1 MHPLTSA
8 VVHRFAYLVCATG
21 MPVLFSLRIEGGQH
35 IPRTGPALLIANHQS
50 FLDPILLGLCTSR
63 PLRYLARR
71 TLFKNPLFAWL
82 IRALRAVP
90 IDQEGIGKE
99 GLRTILGELQAGE
112 AVVVF
117 PEGERSRDGKMVPLK
132 PGIHLLIRRTQA
144 PIVPVGIAGAF
155 EAWPHTR
162 TYPIPAPL
170 FLPAGEGTLAVAA
183 GRPLAAAHFAALP
196 RDQALGELFV
206 ELHKLQARAEEIRRQ
221 P

>member
-1 MHPLTSA
+1 MHPLIAA
-8 VVHRFAYLVCATG
+8 VVHHFGYLVCATG
-21 MPVLFSLRIEGGQH
+21 MPVLFSLRIEGGRH

-50 FLDPILLGLCTSR
+50 FLDPLLLGLCTSR

-71 TLFKNPLFAWL
+71 TLFKNPVFAWM

-90 IDQEGIGKE
+90 IDQEGVGKE
-99 GLRTILGELQAGE
+99 GLRTILDELQAGE

-117 PEGERSRDGKMVPLK
+117 PEGERTHDGKMLPLK
-132 PGIHLLIRRTQA
+132 PGVHLLIRRTQA

-155 EAWPHTR
+155 EALPRSR
-162 TYPIPAPL
+162 TCPTLAPL
-170 FLPAGEGTLAVAA
+170 FLPAGDGTIAVAV
-183 GRPLAAAHFAALP
+183 GRPLNAAPFAALP

-206 ELHKLQARAEEIRRQ
+206 ELQNLQARAEEIRRK

>member
-1 MHPLTSA
+1 MHPLTSV
-8 VVHRFAYLVCATG
+8 VVHRFAYLVCAAG

-71 TLFKNPLFAWL
+71 TLFKNPFFSWL

-90 IDQEGIGKE
+90 IDQEGVGKE
-99 GLRTILGELQAGE
+99 GLRTILAELQAGE

-117 PEGERSRDGKMVPLK
+117 PEGERTRDGRTVPLK
-132 PGIHLLIRRTQA
+132 PGVHLLIRRTQA

-155 EAWPHTR
+155 EALSR
-162 TYPIPAPL
+162 TARFPTFAPL
-170 FLPAGEGTLAVAA
+170 FLPPRRGAIAVAV
-183 GRPLAAAHFAALP
+183 GRPLQAAHFAAQP
-196 RDQALGELFV
+196 RDQALGELLV
-206 ELHKLQARAEEIRRQ
+206 ELQMLQARAEELRRK